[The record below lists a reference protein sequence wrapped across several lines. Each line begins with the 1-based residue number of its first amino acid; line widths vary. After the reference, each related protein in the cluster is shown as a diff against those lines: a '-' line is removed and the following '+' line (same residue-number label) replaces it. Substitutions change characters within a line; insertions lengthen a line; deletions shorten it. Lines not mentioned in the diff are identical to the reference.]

1 MNQNINFMKKVFF
14 LLVFFT
20 NQVFAQSIY
29 QKDFSEFWT
38 VLNEN
43 YAYFEQQKVDW
54 NKVRQEYEPLTAD
67 IHNRDE
73 FIRLLEHV
81 VNELHNGH
89 ISLNTNLESSNRIIP
104 SGSDIFV
111 QQKDN
116 AFFITDI
123 RKNYP
128 SERSGLKPGM
138 QVIKFNGKNI
148 ETQLSLFLPTYTQ
161 NYNPEMVEYAL
172 NMLFAGTHDKKRSI
186 TVLENGIE
194 KEYTPDNDNT
204 PSSSATLIEYRIVKE
219 NTGYIKINNS
229 LGNDDLIPAFDNAMD
244 SLQHTNKIIIDIT
257 ETPGGGNSA
266 VARAIMGRFIEK
278 EMPFQKHEM
287 TETQYRIKRS
297 WTEFVV
303 PRNETYKNEV
313 ILLVGHWTGSMG
325 EGIAIGFDGM
335 DRGKV
340 IGTKMAGL
348 IGAISQFRLSITT
361 IGFQFPTERVYHING
376 TPREDFKPR
385 YLTEDIYHT
394 WSKAKELCRLTE

>member
-1 MNQNINFMKKVFF
+1 MKKFIF
-14 LLVFFT
+14 LLALFT
-20 NQVFAQSIY
+20 NQVFAQTIY
-29 QKDFSEFWT
+29 QKDFSEFWSD
-38 VLNEN
+38 LNEN

-54 NKVRQEYEPLTAD
+54 NKVRQTYEPLVVD

-73 FIRLLEHV
+73 FIRILEHV

-194 KEYTPDNDNT
+194 KIYTPDNDNT

-219 NTGYIKINNS
+219 NTGYIKISNS

-313 ILLVGHWTGSMG
+313 IILVGHWTGSMG

-348 IGAISQFRLSITT
+348 IGAISQFRLSNTK

-376 TPREDFKPR
+376 TPREDFKSP

-394 WSKAKELCRLTE
+394 WSKAKELFKMSE

>member
-1 MNQNINFMKKVFF
+1 MKKVIF
-14 LLVFFT
+14 LLVLFT
-20 NQVFAQSIY
+20 NQVFAQTIY
-29 QKDFSEFWT
+29 QKDFSEFWSD
-38 VLNEN
+38 LNEN

-54 NKVRQEYEPLTAD
+54 NKVRQRYEPMVAE

-73 FIRLLEHV
+73 FIRILEHV

-104 SGSDIFV
+104 SGSDIFI
-111 QQKDN
+111 QQKEN

-123 RKNYP
+123 RRNYP
-128 SERSGLKPGM
+128 SEHSGLKPGM

-148 ETQLSLFLPTYTQ
+148 ESQLSNFLPTYTQ
-161 NYNPEMVEYAL
+161 NFNPEMIEYAL
-172 NMLFAGTHDKKRSI
+172 NMIFAGTHDKKRSI

-194 KEYTPDNDNT
+194 KVYTPDNDSIP
-204 PSSSATLIEYRIVKE
+204 PSPVTLIEFRILKE

-229 LGNDDLIPAFDNAMD
+229 LGNDDLIPAFDSALD
-244 SLQHTNKIIIDIT
+244 SLQHTDKIILDFT

-278 EMPFQKHEM
+278 EMPYQKHEM
-287 TETQYRIKRS
+287 TETQYRIIRS

-303 PRNETYKNEV
+303 PRKETYKKEV
-313 ILLVGHWTGSMG
+313 ILLVGHWTGSIG

-335 DRGKV
+335 NRGKV

-348 IGAISQFRLSITT
+348 IGAISQFILSNTK

-376 TPREDFKPR
+376 TPREDFMPQ

-394 WSKAKELCRLTE
+394 WSKAKELFQLKN

>member
-1 MNQNINFMKKVFF
+1 MKKIIF
-14 LLVFFT
+14 LLVLFT
-20 NQVFAQSIY
+20 NQVFAQTIY
-29 QKDFSEFWT
+29 QKDFSEFWSD
-38 VLNEN
+38 LNEN

-54 NKVRQEYEPLTAD
+54 IKVRKIYEPMVVN
-67 IHNRDE
+67 IHTRDE
-73 FIRLLEHV
+73 FIRFLEHV

-104 SGSDIFV
+104 SGSDIVV
-111 QQKDN
+111 QQKDK

-123 RKNYP
+123 RKEYP

-148 ETQLSLFLPTYTQ
+148 ETQLSNFLPAYTQ
-161 NYNPEMVEYAL
+161 NYNSEMIEYAL

-194 KEYTPDNDNT
+194 KVYTPDNNST
-204 PSSSATLIEYRIVKE
+204 PPSPATLLEFRILKG

-229 LGNDDLIPAFDNAMD
+229 LGNDDLIPAFDSAMD
-244 SLQHTNKIIIDIT
+244 SLQHTDKIILDIT

-287 TETQYRIKRS
+287 TETPYKIKRS

-303 PRNETYKNEV
+303 PRKETYKNDV

-335 DRGKV
+335 DRARI

-348 IGAISQFRLSITT
+348 IGAISQFRLPLTNIC
-361 IGFQFPTERVYHING
+361 FQFPTERVFHING
-376 TPREDFKPR
+376 MPREDFRPR
-385 YLTEDIYHT
+385 YLTENIYHT
-394 WSKAKELCRLTE
+394 WSKANESFHLTE